1 MNKSTL
7 IKRRVGSRR
16 RRIVL
21 KDLIRERLLDKGT
34 LELTDT

>member
-7 IKRRVGSRR
+7 IKRRIGSKR

-34 LELTDT
+34 GGFTDT